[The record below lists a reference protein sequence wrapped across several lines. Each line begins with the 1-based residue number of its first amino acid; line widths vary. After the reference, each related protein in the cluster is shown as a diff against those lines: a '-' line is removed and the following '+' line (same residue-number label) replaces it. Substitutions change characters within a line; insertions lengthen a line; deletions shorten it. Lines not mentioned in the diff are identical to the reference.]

1 MSSLAMVWYNIPM
14 PDDLDRKTNAILK
27 IISESREPIGSVE
40 ISEKLKA
47 AGIDMPERT
56 VRYHLKKMSE
66 DGLMN
71 VHWKEGRMITHK
83 GQDELNNALVSDKVG
98 FMSQRIETMAYKM
111 NFDVHEKSGQ
121 VILNVSFIHQDDFA
135 KAQKVMAEVF
145 KQKLGTGEMVAV
157 AKQGEEIGGVV
168 VPLGKVA
175 FGTLCSI
182 NLNGILLKHA
192 IPVESEFGGLLQ
204 MEDSRPLRFT
214 DIINYSGSTLDP
226 HEVFLKSKM
235 TSVRKAAAGAG
246 KILAGLREI
255 PAASKDEAEAIL
267 RRTESAGLGR
277 ALMIGKPGQTVLG
290 MPVGVERVGIVV
302 PGGLNPIAA
311 VEEAGIETESK
322 ALVTMVDYKK
332 LVSFW
337 DL

>member
-1 MSSLAMVWYNIPM
+1 M

-40 ISEKLKA
+40 ISEKLKE

-56 VRYHLKKMSE
+56 VRYHLKKMSDE
-66 DGLMN
+66 GLMN
-71 VHWKEGRMITHK
+71 VHWKEGRMITNK
-83 GQDELNNALVSDKVG
+83 GKDELSNSLVSDKVG

-111 NFDVHEKSGQ
+111 DFDIHEKSGQ
-121 VILNVSFIHQDDFA
+121 VILNISFIQKADLA
-135 KAQKVMAEVF
+135 KALKVMAGVY
-145 KQKLGTGEMVAV
+145 KQKLGMGEMVAII
-157 AKQGEEIGGVV
+157 KENEEINGVV
-168 VPLGKVA
+168 VPAGKIA
-175 FGTLCSI
+175 LGTLCSI

-204 MEDSRPLRFT
+204 IEDGRPLRFT

-226 HEVFLKSKM
+226 HEIFLKSKM
-235 TSVRKAAAGAG
+235 TSVREAAAGAG

-267 RRTESAGLGR
+267 RRTESAGIGR
-277 ALMIGKPGQTVLG
+277 ALMMGKPGQTVLG

-322 ALVTMVDYKK
+322 ALVTMVDYGK
-332 LVSFW
+332 LINFF
-337 DL
+337 DI